1 MPRALA
7 KDERRPI
14 PTPVKNDAL
23 VQRKRADLVAS
34 AVPLFIRKGYHQTTT
49 REIAAAVG
57 WSIGSLYEY
66 VKSKEDILYLV
77 CDAIHSEMEAALR
90 GDLREDG
97 PARATLE
104 AAVASYIT
112 TCDRMQD
119 SILLI
124 YKETSSLPQPAR
136 RYVLENESRIT
147 AIFQEILERGRADG
161 SLHLD
166 SAKSAALMAH
176 NIVVLGHMWAFR
188 RWALAKS
195 YKLRDYIQM
204 QTSLILSEMGANDR

>member
-90 GDLREDG
+90 SDLREDG

-147 AIFQEILERGRADG
+147 AIFQEILERGRVDG

>member
-147 AIFQEILERGRADG
+147 AVFQEILERGRADG
-161 SLHLD
+161 SLQLD

>member
-90 GDLREDG
+90 SDLREDG
-97 PARATLE
+97 AARATLE

-147 AIFQEILERGRADG
+147 AVFQEILERGRADG
-161 SLHLD
+161 SLQLD

-188 RWALAKS
+188 RWGLAKS